1 MALAVAPAANG
12 KTRTKPFSAG
22 DETTVKQRPLN
33 GRCVRGRLMGISN
46 VWAGDRVFC
55 NVQRDHFPWAC
66 AWGPSAL

>member
-46 VWAGDRVFC
+46 VELAIAFFVTF
-55 NVQRDHFPWAC
+55 
-66 AWGPSAL
+66 SATIFLGHALEARLR